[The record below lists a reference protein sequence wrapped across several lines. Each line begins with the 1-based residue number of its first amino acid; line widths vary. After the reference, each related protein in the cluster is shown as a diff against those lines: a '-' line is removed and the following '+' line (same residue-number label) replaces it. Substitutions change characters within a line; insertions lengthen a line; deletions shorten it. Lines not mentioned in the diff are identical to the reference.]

1 MEKRNGNKQENEVSR
16 MKLLDK
22 ITKWFFNT
30 TKIEVNTDWRLVAL
44 DTNKENLDL
53 KEQLKEV
60 NQRYHDKCVENEI
73 LYQRIADLEKL
84 LEV

>member
-1 MEKRNGNKQENEVSR
+1 MEKRDGKKQENEVSW

-44 DTNKENLDL
+44 DTNRELIDL
-53 KEQLKEV
+53 QEKYQQA
-60 NQRYHDKCVENEI
+60 N
-73 LYQRIADLEKL
+73 QRIADLEEIVAIYEEK
-84 LEV
+84 ENTK

>member
-1 MEKRNGNKQENEVSR
+1 MEKRNGNKQENEVGC

-44 DTNKENLDL
+44 DTNRKLIDL
-53 KEQLKEV
+53 QEKYQQA
-60 NQRYHDKCVENEI
+60 NQRI
-73 LYQRIADLEKL
+73 SDLEKRL
-84 LEV
+84 AIYEEKEKTKC

>member
-16 MKLLDK
+16 MKSLDK

-44 DTNKENLDL
+44 DTNRELIDL
-53 KEQLKEV
+53 QEKYQQA
-60 NQRYHDKCVENEI
+60 N
-73 LYQRIADLEKL
+73 QRIADLEEIVAIYEEK
-84 LEV
+84 ENTK

>member
-1 MEKRNGNKQENEVSR
+1 MEKRNGNKQENEVSW

-44 DTNKENLDL
+44 DTNRELIELQEKHQQAN
-53 KEQLKEV
+53 
-60 NQRYHDKCVENEI
+60 
-73 LYQRIADLEKL
+73 QRIADLEKIVAIYK
-84 LEV
+84 EKENTK